1 MPGLPEKVSSAI
13 VRGLVGIV
21 CKTHDGAREL
31 WCLWADQ
38 ILEFDKTN
46 RHLSTTVTA
55 GSDVTKVS
63 YTRDVSNRIVAR
75 TVTVNS
81 VETIKTRYAHT
92 AASDVSGV
100 VLDAASEIAEYTVSL
115 PGGAAV
121 RFVIKG
127 DTQEQWTYPN
137 LQGSV
142 ILQADGDG
150 VRSADVIRYDPW
162 GQPIDLLT
170 GRIGTAAADDAVIDN
185 APGDADYA
193 FVGSHRKLYEH
204 QGSVAIVQMGARVYV
219 PSLGRFLSV
228 DPVEGGVDNSYVY
241 PTDPVNKLDLSGMV
255 QHGMLIDGVGK
266 KAGVSQLGAYTNRI
280 ALAVAIANR
289 SITRYWVIR
298 AINAGYN
305 CSTTTSNYLT
315 ICSLKGAPTRW
326 AGGLYF
332 AGGTTYG
339 NVFITG
345 SALSEISSDVIFHE
359 ERHSAQW
366 AEWGYQGYQSAY
378 LIAASGSIAR
388 WAEEGPGNHGDCTAK
403 AASGCYNIFEIYA
416 GLRDGGYKE

>member
-150 VRSADVIRYDPW
+150 VRSTDVIRYDPW
-162 GQPIDLLT
+162 GQPIDLDT

-241 PTDPVNKLDLSGMV
+241 PTDPVNKLDLTGKYTVDSYERVLRDRGIKNDVHRAVWHSGQPWDRV
-255 QHGMLIDGVGK
+255 VWYPKGSWFLT
-266 KAGVSQLGAYTNRI
+266 SQLKFEPTYGPEGSWVLTAVFDESQRRKSLYLRGQVGWDQLVAAHGGTINTDTVRQQYDCHVAGESLLI
-280 ALAVAIANR
+280 MQGDRSYDLELARSSNPGWGLPVEAI
-289 SITRYWVIR
+289 
-298 AINAGYN
+298 INA
-305 CSTTTSNYLT
+305 TTR
-315 ICSLKGAPTRW
+315 G
-326 AGGLYF
+326 
-332 AGGTTYG
+332 
-339 NVFITG
+339 
-345 SALSEISSDVIFHE
+345 
-359 ERHSAQW
+359 
-366 AEWGYQGYQSAY
+366 
-378 LIAASGSIAR
+378 
-388 WAEEGPGNHGDCTAK
+388 GPGGVCNWDWQ
-403 AASGCYNIFEIYA
+403 
-416 GLRDGGYKE
+416 